1 MVKAPAS
8 NAPVVAPAWHM
19 RATADVRREL
29 EVGGDGLSGAEA
41 ASRLARHGPNRLPE
55 APPTP
60 VWVVALRQFRSPLIY
75 ILAAAAL
82 VSVVVGHPQDAF
94 FIGIVLALNGAIG
107 TWQEWRAEQ
116 HSRALQ
122 QLLHIRAAVVRDGEV
137 VEVDAEELVPGD
149 VVRLESG
156 NRVPADLRLEAAQ
169 GLEVDESLLTGES
182 LPVLKDSEWIG
193 ADDTAAAE
201 RRNMAF
207 AGSVVAR
214 GRSKGLVVATG
225 RQTKIGQLAIDV
237 GRSEGGRPPLLVR
250 MDRFGQLIAWGT
262 LAAATL
268 VAVAGITL
276 RGVAPSE
283 MFLFGVALAVSAI
296 PEGLPVALTVALAIA
311 TTRMA
316 RRGVIV
322 RRLAAVEGLGSCTM
336 IASDKTGTLT
346 VNALTVREI
355 LLPSGQR
362 LTVTGEGFD
371 PAGTVLLGGAPAP
384 AELPGLAELA
394 QAAVLCNEGDLH
406 QAHGEWVWLGDP
418 TDIAL
423 LVFGHKL
430 AVTRPAML
438 DEAPE
443 IATLP
448 FEPEHQFAASAHRL
462 AHQPRLWVKG
472 APERVLAM
480 CHWADAAEQSQ
491 AMAAAEA
498 MAARGFRVLAMA
510 GGTLEPEERI
520 PADPSGLGFLGFTGM
535 IDPLRPGARDA
546 VRSCQEAGITVIMI
560 TGDHPVTALAIA
572 RDLGFAE
579 RADEV
584 VTGQQLLAMPPADVP
599 ALMHTTRVF
608 ARTSPRQK
616 LELVQ
621 AAQAAGHFVAV
632 TGDGVNDAPALRTA
646 NIGVAMGKAGTDVAR
661 EAAELVITDDN
672 FATIVSGVEEGRIA
686 FANVRKV
693 IYLAISTGAAE
704 VLLLAFAVLTG
715 WPRTGAGLMVL
726 PLLPVQIL
734 WMNLVTN
741 GIQHVAMA
749 FEPGEGGE
757 LARPPRPPG
766 ESIFDRLM
774 IERVLVAAV
783 VMAGVSFAAFWW
795 MIEIAAMT
803 DTSARNALLLLMV
816 LFQNVHVGN
825 ARSETRS
832 AFVLSPLRSPILLA
846 GVAAA
851 FLVHLAAMHLPWTQR
866 VLQLEPVTGM
876 MWVALPVLA
885 LSIIVVMELHK
896 LHWRRRHPP
905 AG

>member
-1 MVKAPAS
+1 MARTPAPTAS
-8 NAPVVAPAWHM
+8 GSGPAWHALPPADLL
-19 RATADVRREL
+19 RALGAD
-29 EVGGDGLSGAEA
+29 GGGLASVEA
-41 ASRLARHGPNRLPE
+41 ARRLAQFGPNRLPE
-55 APPTP
+55 APSPAW
-60 VWVVALRQFRSPLIY
+60 WVIALRQFKSPLVY
-75 ILAAAAL
+75 ILAAAAV
-82 VSVVVGHPQDAF
+82 VSVVVGHPEDAF
-94 FIGIVLALNGAIG
+94 FIGIVLALNGTIG

-116 HSRALQ
+116 NSRALQ
-122 QLLHIRAAVVRDGEV
+122 KLLHIRATVLRDGEV

-156 NRVPADLRLEAAQ
+156 NRVPADLRLEGAQ

-182 LPVLKDSEWIG
+182 LAVLKDSGWLG
-193 ADDTAAAE
+193 GSDTPAAE
-201 RRNMAF
+201 RLSMAH
-207 AGSVVAR
+207 AGSVVVR
-214 GRSKGLVVATG
+214 GRSRGLVVATG
-225 RQTKIGQLAIDV
+225 SSTLIGQLAIDV
-237 GRSEGGRPPLLVR
+237 GRATGGRPPLLVR
-250 MDRFGQLIAWGT
+250 MERFGHLIAWGT

-276 RGVAPSE
+276 RGFTPSE

-311 TTRMA
+311 ATRMA
-316 RRGVIV
+316 KRGVIV
-322 RRLAAVEGLGSCTM
+322 RRLAAVEGLGSCTL

-346 VNALTVREI
+346 VNELTVREL
-355 LLPSGQR
+355 LLPSGDP
-362 LTVTGEGFD
+362 LMVSGEGFD
-371 PAGTVLLGGAPAP
+371 PAGAVTRGDGSSPLDDAQ
-384 AELPGLAELA
+384 LADLVR
-394 QAAVLCNEGDLH
+394 AAVLCNEGDLH
-406 QAHGEWVWLGDP
+406 QAHGEWVWVGDP
-418 TDIAL
+418 TDVAL
-423 LVFGHKL
+423 LVLGHKCGL
-430 AVTRPAML
+430 TRPSAL
-438 DEAPE
+438 DAAPE
-443 IATLP
+443 LATIP
-448 FEPEHQFAASAHRL
+448 FEAEQQFSAAAHRTGEGPFL
-462 AHQPRLWVKG
+462 VVKG
-472 APERVLAM
+472 APERVMGM
-480 CHWADAAEQSQ
+480 CRWNGQDRTTELLQAAA
-491 AMAAAEA
+491 AMASRGLRVIALAQGALAE
-498 MAARGFRVLAMA
+498 GVDL
-510 GGTLEPEERI
+510 
-520 PADPSGLGFLGFTGM
+520 PAEPSGLDFLGFVGM
-535 IDPLRPGARDA
+535 IDPLRRGAREA
-546 VRSCQEAGITVIMI
+546 VADCQSAGITVIMI
-560 TGDHPVTALAIA
+560 TGDHPLTALAIA
-572 RDLGFAE
+572 RELGFASD
-579 RADEV
+579 ASEV
-584 VTGQQLLAMPPADVP
+584 VTGQELAQRPPEDLP
-599 ALMHTTRVF
+599 ALMRTARVF

-616 LELVQ
+616 LELVE
-621 AAQAAGHFVAV
+621 AARAAGHFVAV
-632 TGDGVNDAPALRTA
+632 TGDGVNDAPALRSA

-795 MIEIAAMT
+795 MIEVAAMAEA
-803 DTSARNALLLLMV
+803 SARNALLLLMV

-832 AFVLSPLRSPILLA
+832 AFALSPLRSPILLA

-866 VLQLEPVTGM
+866 VLQLEPVTGTL
-876 MWVALPVLA
+876 WVALPVLA
-885 LSIIVVMELHK
+885 LSIVVVMELHK
-896 LHWRRRHPP
+896 LHWRRRHP
-905 AG
+905 